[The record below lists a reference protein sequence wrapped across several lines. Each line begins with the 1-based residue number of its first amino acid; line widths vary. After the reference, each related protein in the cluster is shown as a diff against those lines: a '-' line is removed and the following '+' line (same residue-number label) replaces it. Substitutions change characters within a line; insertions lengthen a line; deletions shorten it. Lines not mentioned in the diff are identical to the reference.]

1 MTKAARWF
9 LFAALIVAIS
19 ATVMYILRSA
29 PPAAV
34 RTGGALV
41 ATVRSEPVTFN
52 RYIRNSFPTHLVSL
66 LTQAPLVRI
75 NRISSQPE
83 PWLASGWTAS
93 DDGRSITVDLRE
105 GVTWSD
111 GVPFD
116 AEDVVF
122 SVRAAM
128 DPGVHGPIADG
139 LKVANTPI
147 AVKALTP
154 HRVVFTFAA
163 PFAPGA
169 RLLDALPIY
178 PRHVLEKPLADGTFR
193 SAWGPSTDPKQM
205 PGLGPFVL
213 QRYEPGQRIV
223 LARNPHYWRRDANG
237 VQLPYLDRL
246 TLEIVPDQNAEL
258 LRLTSGQVD
267 VLQNE
272 IRPEDYRAVKA
283 AADAGRVRLTDV
295 GPGIEREMLWFNLA
309 PAPKGERPTLVAQD
323 GFREAISVAID
334 RRAFANEVYLGAA
347 EPSAA
352 PVPPSVKD
360 WTTDLDAG
368 RYDPARAAARLDALG
383 IVDRD
388 NDGVREDA
396 TGRPARFSILVGA
409 GITPTEKGAQFI
421 RDSLGKIGVRVD
433 VVPLDIN
440 AVMGRWMESRYDA
453 IYHHITLTD
462 TDPANGLD
470 WWLSSGSSHLW
481 HPNQKSPATAWE
493 AQIDDL
499 MARQST
505 TLDRAERQR
514 LFAEVQ
520 RIFVAHNPAIYFVT
534 PRIYVATSM
543 RVAPAKPG
551 LERPQI
557 LWAADELAVAK

>member
-19 ATVMYILRSA
+19 ATVMYTLRSS
-29 PPAAV
+29 PPATV
-34 RTGGALV
+34 RNGGALV

-83 PWLASGWTAS
+83 PWLASGWTVS

-105 GVTWSD
+105 GVDWSD

-116 AEDVVF
+116 AGDVVF
-122 SVRAAM
+122 SVRAAT
-128 DPGVHGPIADG
+128 DPGVQGPIADG

-178 PRHVLEKPLADGTFR
+178 PRHILEKPLADGTFR

-237 VQLPYLDRL
+237 VRLPYLDRL

-258 LRLTSGQVD
+258 LRLTAGQVD

-283 AADAGRVRLTDV
+283 AADAGRVRLIDV

-323 GFREAISVAID
+323 GFREAISLAVD

-352 PVPPSVKD
+352 PVPPSLKD

-383 IVDRD
+383 IVDR
-388 NDGVREDA
+388 NEDGVREDA
-396 TGRPARFSILVGA
+396 AGRPARFSILVGA
-409 GITPTEKGAQFI
+409 GITQTEKGAQFI
-421 RDSLGKIGVRVD
+421 RDSLGKIGVAVD

-453 IYHHITLTD
+453 IYHHLFFTD
-462 TDPANGLD
+462 TDPAAGLE

-481 HPNQKSPATAWE
+481 HPNQKTPATAWE

-505 TLDRAERQR
+505 TLDHAERQR
-514 LFAEVQ
+514 LFADVQ

-551 LERPQI
+551 LGRPQI

>member
-1 MTKAARWF
+1 MTKAGRWF

-19 ATVMYILRSA
+19 ATVMYLSRSRR
-29 PPAAV
+29 PATV

-52 RYIRNSFPTHLVSL
+52 RYVRNSFPTHLISL

-83 PWLASGWTAS
+83 AWLASGWTTS
-93 DDGRSITVDLRE
+93 DDGRSITLDLRE

-111 GVPFD
+111 GAPFD
-116 AEDVVF
+116 ADDVVF
-122 SVRAAM
+122 SVRAAT

-139 LKVANTPI
+139 LKVADTPI

-193 SAWGPSTDPKQM
+193 DAWGPSTDPKQM

-237 VQLPYLDRL
+237 VRLPYLDRL

-258 LRLTSGQVD
+258 LRLTAGQVD

-283 AADAGRVRLTDV
+283 AADGGRVRLTDV

-309 PAPKGERPTLVAQD
+309 PPPKGERPSLVAQD
-323 GFREAISVAID
+323 GFREAISLAVD

-383 IVDRD
+383 VVDRD
-388 NDGVREDA
+388 KDGVREDGA
-396 TGRPARFSILVGA
+396 GRPARFSILVGA

-421 RDSLGKIGVRVD
+421 RDSLSKIGVVVD
-433 VVPLDIN
+433 VVPLDVN
-440 AVMGRWMESRYDA
+440 AVMGRWMEGRYDA
-453 IYHHITLTD
+453 IYHHMTPTD
-462 TDPANGLD
+462 TDPATGLD

-493 AQIDDL
+493 AQIDGL

-505 TLDRAERQR
+505 TLDRAARQR

-557 LWAADELAVAK
+557 LWAADELAIAE

>member
-1 MTKAARWF
+1 MTKVARWF

-19 ATVMYILRSA
+19 ATVRYVSRSS
-29 PPAAV
+29 PPATV
-34 RTGGALV
+34 PTGGALV

-52 RYIRNSFPTHLVSL
+52 RYVRNSFPTHLVSL

-75 NRISSQPE
+75 NRVSSQPE

-193 SAWGPSTDPKQM
+193 SAWGPSTDPRQM

-309 PAPKGERPTLVAQD
+309 PAPKGERPTLVAHD

>member
-1 MTKAARWF
+1 MTKVARWF

-19 ATVMYILRSA
+19 ATVRYVSRSS
-29 PPAAV
+29 PPATV

-52 RYIRNSFPTHLVSL
+52 RYVRNSFPTHLVSL

-75 NRISSQPE
+75 NRVSSQPE

-352 PVPPSVKD
+352 PVPPSLKD

-409 GITPTEKGAQFI
+409 GITQTEKGAQFI
-421 RDSLGKIGVRVD
+421 RDSLGKIGVTVD

-520 RIFVAHNPAIYFVT
+520 GIFVAHNPAIYFVT

-557 LWAADELAVAK
+557 LWAADELAVVK

>member
-1 MTKAARWF
+1 MTKAGRWF

-19 ATVMYILRSA
+19 ATVMYLSRSS
-29 PPAAV
+29 PPATV
-34 RTGGALV
+34 RTGGGLV

-52 RYIRNSFPTHLVSL
+52 RYVRNSFPTHLISL

-83 PWLASGWTAS
+83 PWLASGWTTS
-93 DDGRSITVDLRE
+93 DDGRSITVSLRE

-111 GVPFD
+111 GAPFD
-116 AEDVVF
+116 ADDVVF
-122 SVRAAM
+122 SVRAAT

-139 LKVANTPI
+139 LKVAHTPI

-178 PRHVLEKPLADGTFR
+178 PRHVLEKALANGTFTK
-193 SAWGPSTDPKQM
+193 AWGPSTDPKQM

-213 QRYEPGQRIV
+213 QRYDLGQRIV
-223 LARNPHYWRRDANG
+223 LARNPRYWRRDANG

-258 LRLTSGQVD
+258 LRLTAGQVD

-283 AADAGRVRLTDV
+283 AADGGRVRLTDV

-309 PAPKGERPTLVAQD
+309 PSPKGERPTLVAQD
-323 GFREAISVAID
+323 GFREAISLAVD
-334 RRAFANEVYLGAA
+334 RRAFATEVYLGAA

-368 RYDPARAAARLDALG
+368 RYDPARATARLDALG
-383 IVDRD
+383 VVDRD
-388 NDGVREDA
+388 KDGVREDEA
-396 TGRPARFSILVGA
+396 GRPARFSILVGA

-421 RDSLGKIGVRVD
+421 RDSLKKIGVMVD

-453 IYHHITLTD
+453 IYHHMTPTD
-462 TDPANGLD
+462 TDPATGLD

-514 LFAEVQ
+514 LFADVQ

-534 PRIYVATSM
+534 PRIYVATSK

-557 LWAADELAVAK
+557 LWAADELAIAE

>member
-1 MTKAARWF
+1 MTKVARWF

-19 ATVMYILRSA
+19 ATVLYVSRSS
-29 PPAAV
+29 PPTTV

-52 RYIRNSFPTHLVSL
+52 RYVRNSFPTHLVSL

-75 NRISSQPE
+75 NQISSQPE

-122 SVRAAM
+122 SVRAAT

-139 LKVANTPI
+139 LKVANTPL
-147 AVKALTP
+147 AVKELTP

-368 RYDPARAAARLDALG
+368 RYDPAGAAARLDALG

>member
-1 MTKAARWF
+1 
-9 LFAALIVAIS
+9 
-19 ATVMYILRSA
+19 MYLSRSSLPA
-29 PPAAV
+29 PV

-52 RYIRNSFPTHLVSL
+52 RYVRNSFPTHLISL

-83 PWLASGWTAS
+83 PWLASGWTTS

-111 GVPFD
+111 GAPFD
-116 AEDVVF
+116 ADDVVF
-122 SVRAAM
+122 SVRAAT

-139 LKVANTPI
+139 LKVADTPI

-178 PRHVLEKPLADGTFR
+178 PRHVLEKTLADGTFR
-193 SAWGPSTDPKQM
+193 KAWGPSTDPKQM

-213 QRYEPGQRIV
+213 ERYEPGQRIV
-223 LARNPHYWRRDANG
+223 LARNPHYWRRDASG
-237 VQLPYLDRL
+237 VRLPYLDRL

-258 LRLTSGQVD
+258 LRLTAGQVD

-272 IRPEDYRAVKA
+272 IRPEDYRTVKA
-283 AADAGRVRLTDV
+283 AADGGRVRLTDV

-309 PAPKGERPTLVAQD
+309 PSPKGERPALVAQD
-323 GFREAISVAID
+323 GFREAISLAVD

-383 IVDRD
+383 VVDRD
-388 NDGVREDA
+388 KDGVREDGA
-396 TGRPARFSILVGA
+396 GRPARFSILVGA

-421 RDSLGKIGVRVD
+421 RDSLSKIGVMVD

-453 IYHHITLTD
+453 IYHHMTPTD
-462 TDPANGLD
+462 TDPATGLD

-557 LWAADELAVAK
+557 LWAADELAIAQ

>member
-52 RYIRNSFPTHLVSL
+52 RYVRNSFPTHLVSL

-75 NRISSQPE
+75 NQISSQPE
-83 PWLASGWTAS
+83 PWLASGWTVS

-105 GVTWSD
+105 GVDWSD

-122 SVRAAM
+122 SVRAAT
-128 DPGVHGPIADG
+128 DPAVHGPIADG
-139 LKVANTPI
+139 LKVANTPL

-178 PRHVLEKPLADGTFR
+178 PKHILEKPLADGTFR

-237 VQLPYLDRL
+237 VRLPYLDRL

-283 AADAGRVRLTDV
+283 AADAGRVRLIDV

-309 PAPKGERPTLVAQD
+309 PAPKGERPALVAQD
-323 GFREAISVAID
+323 GFREAISLAVD

-352 PVPPSVKD
+352 PVPPSLKD

-383 IVDRD
+383 IVDR
-388 NDGVREDA
+388 NEDGVREDA
-396 TGRPARFSILVGA
+396 AGRPARFSILVGA
-409 GITPTEKGAQFI
+409 GITQTEKGGQFI
-421 RDSLGKIGVRVD
+421 RDSLGKIGVTVD

-453 IYHHITLTD
+453 IYHHLFFTD
-462 TDPANGLD
+462 TDPAAGLE

-481 HPNQKSPATAWE
+481 HPNQKTPATAWE

-505 TLDRAERQR
+505 TLDHAERQR

-551 LERPQI
+551 LGRPQI